1 MSKEVRVRFGPSG
14 IGGVKQ
20 AIENLREYKK
30 AGLKAAEIEFT
41 YGVYIKSNKDA
52 AAIGKEAKKL
62 DISLSIHAPYYINL
76 ASHDKKIIESSKKR
90 ILDCC
95 ERAHYLRAQNVI
107 FHAAYYGKYS
117 REECYKIVKQAILEM
132 QKVIKKNKWRV
143 ALAPET
149 TGKASQFGSLD
160 ELLKLTKETK
170 CSMCVDFAHLE
181 AREQK
186 INYKEVF
193 DKLKNMSHIQAHF
206 SGIEYTSKGERRHLI
221 TSESKLRELLSYVSR
236 YNLSITIINESPSP
250 FNDSLKAAR
259 VWKQISRR

>member
-1 MSKEVRVRFGPSG
+1 MTKQQIRFGPSG

-30 AGLKAAEIEFT
+30 AGLGAAEIEFT

-62 DISLSIHAPYYINL
+62 DIALSIHAPYYINL
-76 ASHDKKIIESSKKR
+76 ASHEKKIIESSKKR

-95 ERAHYLRAQNVI
+95 ERAHYLGAQRVI
-107 FHAAYYGKYS
+107 FHAAYYGNHSKA
-117 REECYKIVKQAILEM
+117 ECYKIVKQAILEM

-186 INYKEVF
+186 IDYKEVF
-193 DKLKNMSHIQAHF
+193 DKIKNMSQVHSHF
-206 SGIEYTSKGERRHLI
+206 SGIEYTSKGERRHLV
-221 TSESKLRELLSYVSR
+221 TPESKLRELLSYVFR

-250 FNDSLKAAR
+250 FNDSLKSMR
-259 VWKQISRR
+259 IWKQISRR